1 MESSRPLAVQDREPE
16 FAGPPRIHARRL
28 AVALVLSLL
37 LPVGIALLADLTLGS
52 WPWLTMGI
60 SLVCIPVATIVVG
73 GMAVQE
79 MNRIVRLVAPEPPPA
94 AIVEG
99 APTTGQ
105 NDEFVA
111 ASSHNFEAG

>member
-1 MESSRPLAVQDREPE
+1 MGV
-16 FAGPPRIHARRL
+16 
-28 AVALVLSLL
+28 SLL
-37 LPVGIALLADLTLGS
+37 
-52 WPWLTMGI
+52 
-60 SLVCIPVATIVVG
+60 CIPIATVVVG

-94 AIVEG
+94 ASAEE

-105 NDEFVA
+105 NNEFVA